1 MPCGVPWPAS
11 AAISTARAMVPPDG
25 RPCGVGGCMSK
36 RFWKA
41 SISRLPS
48 LLRDLCIIVS
58 AALRVTGCDCSNGQ
72 GLVFT
77 IEPCLTKIKRHT
89 DGCSC
94 AIHRTGGW
102 GTTHNRVGLR
112 YSELYLGHNKAC
124 V

>member
-1 MPCGVPWPAS
+1 MVQMNV
-11 AAISTARAMVPPDG
+11 TVPPYQKGPALSSFAALRISAGAEALSVAKGKHLAADRE
-25 RPCGVGGCMSK
+25 RP
-36 RFWKA
+36 F
-41 SISRLPS
+41 
-48 LLRDLCIIVS
+48 

>member
-48 LLRDLCIIVS
+48 LLRDLCIIVRPIDRVE
-58 AALRVTGCDCSNGQ
+58 AAQSITYD
-72 GLVFT
+72 
-77 IEPCLTKIKRHT
+77 
-89 DGCSC
+89 
-94 AIHRTGGW
+94 
-102 GTTHNRVGLR
+102 HNPLWK
-112 YSELYLGHNKAC
+112 LGHAL
-124 V
+124 VIAPAVRSEPIDGDRGQRLRILDQFIEGHAGQAA